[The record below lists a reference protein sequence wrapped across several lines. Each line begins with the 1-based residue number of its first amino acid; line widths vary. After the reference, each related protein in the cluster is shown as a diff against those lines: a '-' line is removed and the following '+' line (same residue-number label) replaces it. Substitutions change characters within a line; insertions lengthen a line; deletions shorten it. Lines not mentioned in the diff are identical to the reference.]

1 MPSSIR
7 GNRANAS
14 FAWDILKSDGKLLVY
29 PIMRI
34 VMMVVL
40 LGIMW
45 TLIFDISLL
54 KVGSD
59 LSDLGKQIGQ
69 QNEGGDNSAAVQSDL
84 TNVFGHMNF
93 GWLLAFLVINALIG
107 VVSVGALTAQALATV
122 RSENRSVL
130 YGYGRALLRLPQLV
144 LWWIV
149 TVVIGVLIQAIE
161 SHRAIGAIVAVIL
174 GAAWQ
179 ILTFFSITAIMATG
193 CGPIGAISHS
203 KATIVDAWKKA
214 TGAAPSNMAS
224 LRRGFYVGG
233 PLMLINVLLVL
244 ALVGLGW
251 FDLRSITDGGHGIS
265 MGAFGAL
272 LGMLYIVGSFRSAIW
287 AVVRATVYVWAE
299 EGTVPEGVDESVME
313 HAFTDRKAVPAV
325 S

>member
-1 MPSSIR
+1 MSSPTRR
-7 GNRANAS
+7 GRANAS
-14 FAWDILKSDGKLLVY
+14 FAWEILKSDGKLLVY
-29 PIMRI
+29 PIVRI

-40 LGIMW
+40 LGSMW
-45 TLIFDISLL
+45 THIFDISLL
-54 KVGSD
+54 QVGGD
-59 LSDLGKQIGQ
+59 LSDLGKQIAD
-69 QNEGGDNSAAVQSDL
+69 QNESGESSAATQSDV
-84 TNVFGHMNF
+84 TNVFGHMHF
-93 GWLLAFLVINALIG
+93 GWFLAFLVINALIG
-107 VVSVGALTAQALATV
+107 VLSVGALTAQALATV
-122 RSENRSVL
+122 RSENRSVM
-130 YGYGRALLRLPQLV
+130 YGYSRALVRLPQLV

-149 TVVIGVLIQAIE
+149 TVVIGALIQAIE

-224 LRRGFYVGG
+224 LRRGLYVGG
-233 PLMLINVLLVL
+233 PLMLINFLLVL
-244 ALVGLGW
+244 ALIGLGW
-251 FDLRSITDGGHGIS
+251 FDMRSVTDGGHGIS
-265 MGAFGAL
+265 MGAFGTL
-272 LGMLYIVGSFRSAIW
+272 VGMLYIVGSFRSAMW
-287 AVVRATVYVWAE
+287 AVVKATVYVWAE